1 MSAYFLVNNLTLFN
15 SIEKTLKNIEARH
28 AVQLRWVPGSAEFN
42 EVALQVE
49 EKRREDVLS
58 TLHSLST
65 ERYFLLTL
73 KQKYA
78 GS

>member
-1 MSAYFLVNNLTLFN
+1 MYFIN
-15 SIEKTLKNIEARH
+15 SIEKTLKNIETRH
-28 AVQLRWVPGSAEFN
+28 SIQHRWGPGDAEFN

-49 EKRREDVLS
+49 TRRREDVLT

-73 KQKYA
+73 KKKYA
-78 GS
+78 GRYLLT